1 MKTSDSPSH
10 ARLKKRTP
18 PTLERGAE
26 VPLYRQL
33 SECLRSRIREDD
45 WSENRP
51 FLTEVEIA
59 EIWSVSPY
67 TVRQA
72 LGLLVD
78 EGLLVRERGRGTFV
92 RPNAGQPQVQ
102 PTKQVQYNRIALVM
116 PWDRDS
122 FFSRMFIDVE
132 SMAHDA
138 GLHTMLVNNWNDADT
153 EVERVREVVEHG
165 VDGLIWMCS
174 ADGPKPTALRYATEK
189 TKAMVLVDRAP
200 DSLENQVSLVTAD
213 NFGGMAS
220 VVQYLLDKGHRRIF
234 MASAQR
240 QFSST
245 RNRENGYRQTLIR
258 NGFNAPGEW
267 IFGTR
272 SIGFEAGKILAQK
285 ILRSNMDYDAI
296 CCSTDSVA
304 VGLIREFEKH
314 GLSVPRDVSVTGFD
328 DDPICSIFK
337 PALTTVHMEVPL
349 IAQEATRLL
358 LSNLQRSLAN
368 EVVTVSRISVPVRL
382 IARDS
387 A

>member
-1 MKTSDSPSH
+1 MP
-10 ARLKKRTP
+10 A
-18 PTLERGAE
+18 TLDRQAD

-33 SECLRSRIREDD
+33 SDCLRLRIQEDD

-51 FLTEVEIA
+51 FLTEMEIA
-59 EIWSVSPY
+59 DIWSVSPY

-72 LGLLVD
+72 LSLLVD
-78 EGLLVRERGRGTFV
+78 DGLLVRERGRGTFV
-92 RPNAGQPQVQ
+92 RPNAAQAQSHDTQHVRF
-102 PTKQVQYNRIALVM
+102 NRIALVM

-132 SMAHDA
+132 SMAHHA
-138 GLHTMLVNNWNDADT
+138 GLHTMLVNNWNDADI

-174 ADGPKPTALRYATEK
+174 ADGPKPTALRYAMEK
-189 TKAMVLVDRAP
+189 TKAIVLVDRAP
-200 DSLENQVSLVTAD
+200 EMVENQVSLVAAD

-220 VVQYLLDKGHRRIF
+220 VVQYLLSKGHRRIL

-245 RNRENGYRQTLIR
+245 RNREAGYKKTMMR
-258 NGFNAPGEW
+258 NGFEVPDEW

-285 ILRSNMDYDAI
+285 ILRSNIDHDAV
-296 CCSTDSVA
+296 CCSTDSIA
-304 VGLIREFEKH
+304 VGLIREFEKQ
-314 GLSVPRDVSVTGFD
+314 GLVVPRDVAVTGFD
-328 DDPICSIFK
+328 DDPMCAMFA
-337 PALTTVHMEVPL
+337 PALTTVHMELPL

-358 LSNLQRSLAN
+358 LGNLERAMQN
-368 EVVTVSRISVPVRL
+368 QVVTVSRISVPVRL
-382 IARDS
+382 VVRDS